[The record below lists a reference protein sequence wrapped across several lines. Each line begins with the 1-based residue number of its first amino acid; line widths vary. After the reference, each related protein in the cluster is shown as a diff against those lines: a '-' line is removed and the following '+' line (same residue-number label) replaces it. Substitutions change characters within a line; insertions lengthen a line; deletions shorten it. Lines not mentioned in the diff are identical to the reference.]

1 VQRSYT
7 CCIKVADCAC
17 TGRTFFLRA
26 FFSDIKVVDYAKH
39 KEGNRKRYLNAIEAH
54 LKGSDLSR
62 RGPFVI
68 GNEISY
74 ADFVLYQLLHD
85 ENLVQDGRKGLQGY
99 ERLVKLVDAVEE
111 RPNIKMFLNSA
122 DYLG

>member
-1 VQRSYT
+1 MRCFYT
-7 CCIKVADCAC
+7 LFEKVAYSAL
-17 TGRTFFLRA
+17 TGRTLFLKA
-26 FFSDIKVVDYAKH
+26 FFSDNQAADYQKH
-39 KEGNRKRYLNAIEAH
+39 IEGNRKKYINAIETH
-54 LKGSDLSR
+54 LKRSDLSR

-74 ADFVLYQLLHD
+74 ADLVLYQVLHD

-99 ERLVKLVDAVEE
+99 QRLVKLVDAVEA
-111 RPNIKMFLNSA
+111 RPNIKKFLNSA

>member
-1 VQRSYT
+1 
-7 CCIKVADCAC
+7 
-17 TGRTFFLRA
+17 
-26 FFSDIKVVDYAKH
+26 
-39 KEGNRKRYLNAIEAH
+39 
-54 LKGSDLSR
+54 
-62 RGPFVI
+62 VI